1 MSTLRTAFTL
11 ASVAFMI
18 GVGVVLASLQY
29 RHFGASF
36 DTRPAMASDD
46 MGTSEVGHALPMLHG
61 PRPVQSIS
69 L

>member
-11 ASVAFMI
+11 TSVAFMI
-18 GVGVVLASLQY
+18 GVGVVLASIQY

-46 MGTSEVGHALPMLHG
+46 MGTSGVGHASDAAPSATS
-61 PRPVQSIS
+61 SIH
-69 L
+69 

>member
-11 ASVAFMI
+11 TSIAFMI
-18 GVGVVLASLQY
+18 GVGVVLASIQY

-36 DTRPAMASDD
+36 DTGQRWQATTWERAASAM
-46 MGTSEVGHALPMLHG
+46 LPMLHR